1 MPDWRLAAH
10 QGRLGRVR
18 KGLGGGAAR
27 ATLYSM
33 ALAVVATS
41 GFFLAATRPQAQTVA
56 PSPNAVPVTAAHA
69 EIKDVPITES
79 GIGTV
84 QAFNS
89 VLIRTHVDGTLMQF
103 PVAEGQVVKQGDLIA
118 VVDPRPYQAVLDQAM
133 AKRQQ
138 DDAHLVNAKQDL
150 ERYASLMKQDYASR
164 QQFDTQQSQVLQTTA
179 QIAGDQAMIEAAQL
193 NLAYCYITS
202 PIAGRVGLRQV
213 DPGNIVHAS
222 DANGIVSIA
231 QDHPIAVIF
240 TLPQQN
246 LPLIVQAMAD
256 RKLEVTALSGD
267 DKVELDRGVL
277 LTPDNTIDVT
287 TGTIK
292 LKASFPNPHNTL
304 WPGQF
309 VDARLLIGTAHH
321 VITVPAEAVQHGPD
335 GLYVYIIRPD
345 STVERQAVE
354 SETRGDVAVIT
365 KGLQAGQQVVVRGQ
379 SRLDNGTLV
388 AVERPQA

>member
-1 MPDWRLAAH
+1 MK
-10 QGRLGRVR
+10 

-27 ATLYSM
+27 AVLYLM
-33 ALAVVATS
+33 AFGVVAAS
-41 GFFLAATRPQAQTVA
+41 GFFLATTRPRAQTVA
-56 PSPNAVPVTAAHA
+56 PLPNAVPVTAARA

-89 VLIRTHVDGTLMQF
+89 VLIRTHVDGTLIRF
-103 PVAEGQVVKQGDLIA
+103 PVAEGQVVKPGDLIA
-118 VVDPRPYQAVLDQAM
+118 VIDPRPYQAVLDQAM

-138 DDAHLVNAKQDL
+138 DEAQLSNAKADL
-150 ERYASLMKQDYASR
+150 ARYAMLMRQDYASH
-164 QQFDTQQSQVLQTTA
+164 QQYDTQQSQVLQTTA

-213 DPGNIVHAS
+213 DPGNIVHAT

-240 TLPQQN
+240 TLPQQD
-246 LPLIVQAMAD
+246 LPSIVQSMAEH
-256 RKLEVTALSGD
+256 KLEVVAFSGD
-267 DKVELDRGVL
+267 DKIELDRGVL

-292 LKASFPNPHNTL
+292 LKASFPNPHDTL

-321 VITVPAEAVQHGPD
+321 VVTVPAEAVQHGPD
-335 GLYVYIIRPD
+335 GLYVYIIKPD
-345 STVERQAVE
+345 STVARQAVE
-354 SETRGDVAVIT
+354 SETRGDVAVISN
-365 KGLQAGQQVVVRGQ
+365 GLQAGQQVVVRGQ
-379 SRLDNGTLV
+379 SRLDNGALV
-388 AVERPQA
+388 AVEPPQA